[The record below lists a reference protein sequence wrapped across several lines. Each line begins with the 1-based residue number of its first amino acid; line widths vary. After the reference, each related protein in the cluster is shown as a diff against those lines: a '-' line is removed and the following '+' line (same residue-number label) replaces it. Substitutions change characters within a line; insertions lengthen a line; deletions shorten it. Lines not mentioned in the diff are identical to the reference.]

1 MRASAVT
8 ALLLVARGSAAKNA
22 DELEVLAKVR
32 TSLAQNL
39 EGIPPEA
46 TLSEAISTLQKAEV
60 ASKIRAQEKLLARPR
75 HGYQRLN
82 ELLAMPPANM
92 KKLKTAV
99 SRAQKKLDAAQAE
112 VNDDEELMSKAEKAE
127 RQAALDKAQKAK
139 DTADANLKAAEDAE
153 AIKSPS
159 KPVLMP
165 ALKDVIA
172 KLQAAAA
179 SSSPSS
185 SSSIK
190 VQVLSESPM
199 VAIVDDWLTDAGLQA
214 LGMLP
219 PAIGK
224 VLSGDALDD
233 VGGKTDGEG
242 GGPPPPKL
250 PTKRAELQKEGY
262 TPDGATNQ
270 HPTLCLPIDDEETDE
285 AKAVSPVMLSAID
298 SHIAIARAAAKKART
313 KPKKKEGDESA
324 DAGSG
329 YCDATAGLTDEQ
341 PEDWDADEDGEWKG
355 EVMTASD
362 RYRFATAG
370 CGPLTPALDKEFVNV
385 DSVFYTTSAELSVDV
400 LDLAISRAAGF
411 AIDDEAIGARFI
423 NGSVARRDPNATQP
437 DDWDEAED
445 GVWEAPMLPAKDA
458 TALYAEVISEGGA
471 AAAAIGDAYSFS
483 SSPQVV
489 RYRVAAKGR
498 EDADFHCTDFSRLDK
513 STPQVAFLA
522 ELYAND
528 NNNHKNK
535 GGGGGATTFPALGLS
550 VEPKVGRLV
559 LYETILPDG
568 SCDPAAALVGR
579 SPIESKNGGGKGEA
593 QDVMVIRKRFY
604 ADRSFSRAN
613 VNGEGP
619 GRGMPTAR
627 CEADTQVGGKSSNN
641 NKGGKPPPAGSLAIC
656 TRHEHVGAPRGDAVL
671 PLREVAGT
679 RGCLPP
685 NSNGACPAP
694 DGYVAPPPPQKKKKP
709 RTPPSTPPAEQEA
722 VNAPPAAPKEPG
734 APPPIPR

>member
-242 GGPPPPKL
+242 EAH
-250 PTKRAELQKEGY
+250 R
-262 TPDGATNQ
+262 
-270 HPTLCLPIDDEETDE
+270 HPSCPQ
-285 AKAVSPVMLSAID
+285 SAQ
-298 SHIAIARAAAKKART
+298 S
-313 KPKKKEGDESA
+313 
-324 DAGSG
+324 
-329 YCDATAGLTDEQ
+329 C
-341 PEDWDADEDGEWKG
+341 
-355 EVMTASD
+355 
-362 RYRFATAG
+362 
-370 CGPLTPALDKEFVNV
+370 
-385 DSVFYTTSAELSVDV
+385 
-400 LDLAISRAAGF
+400 
-411 AIDDEAIGARFI
+411 
-423 NGSVARRDPNATQP
+423 RR
-437 DDWDEAED
+437 
-445 GVWEAPMLPAKDA
+445 
-458 TALYAEVISEGGA
+458 
-471 AAAAIGDAYSFS
+471 
-483 SSPQVV
+483 
-489 RYRVAAKGR
+489 
-498 EDADFHCTDFSRLDK
+498 
-513 STPQVAFLA
+513 
-522 ELYAND
+522 
-528 NNNHKNK
+528 
-535 GGGGGATTFPALGLS
+535 
-550 VEPKVGRLV
+550 
-559 LYETILPDG
+559 
-568 SCDPAAALVGR
+568 
-579 SPIESKNGGGKGEA
+579 
-593 QDVMVIRKRFY
+593 
-604 ADRSFSRAN
+604 
-613 VNGEGP
+613 
-619 GRGMPTAR
+619 RGTRPTAR
-627 CEADTQVGGKSSNN
+627 PTSTRPSA
-641 NKGGKPPPAGSLAIC
+641 SLS
-656 TRHEHVGAPRGDAVL
+656 T
-671 PLREVAGT
+671 T
-679 RGCLPP
+679 
-685 NSNGACPAP
+685 
-694 DGYVAPPPPQKKKKP
+694 KKP
-709 RTPPSTPPAEQEA
+709 TR
-722 VNAPPAAPKEPG
+722 
-734 APPPIPR
+734 PRPYRP

>member
-8 ALLLVARGSAAKNA
+8 ALLLVARGSAAKSA

-411 AIDDEAIGARFI
+411 AIDDEAIDALHQRQRRAGA
-423 NGSVARRDPNATQP
+423 NATQP

-445 GVWEAPMLPAKDA
+445 GVWEAPCCPPRTRRRSRGGQRGRRGGGGDWRRLLLLVLAA
-458 TALYAEVISEGGA
+458 GGA
-471 AAAAIGDAYSFS
+471 L
-483 SSPQVV
+483 P
-489 RYRVAAKGR
+489 RGR
-498 EDADFHCTDFSRLDK
+498 EGRGMNFYRLLTAGRVD
-513 STPQVAFLA
+513 TQVACA

-535 GGGGGATTFPALGLS
+535 GGRCDDLPRARPLGGAQSGP
-550 VEPKVGRLV
+550 P
-559 LYETILPDG
+559 
-568 SCDPAAALVGR
+568 R
-579 SPIESKNGGGKGEA
+579 S
-593 QDVMVIRKRFY
+593 
-604 ADRSFSRAN
+604 
-613 VNGEGP
+613 
-619 GRGMPTAR
+619 
-627 CEADTQVGGKSSNN
+627 
-641 NKGGKPPPAGSLAIC
+641 
-656 TRHEHVGAPRGDAVL
+656 
-671 PLREVAGT
+671 
-679 RGCLPP
+679 
-685 NSNGACPAP
+685 
-694 DGYVAPPPPQKKKKP
+694 
-709 RTPPSTPPAEQEA
+709 
-722 VNAPPAAPKEPG
+722 
-734 APPPIPR
+734 